1 MSFDYDRL
9 VLLAQDNPADFEALR
24 KELLEEKINEF
35 LPEVQNS
42 LRALQERINLR
53 QQESRPAK
61 EVIGDLQT

>member
-9 VLLAQDNPADFEALR
+9 VSLAQDNPADFEALR

-42 LRALQERINLR
+42 LRALQDRINLR